1 MALKKRNVC
10 RGGFG
15 GTLSN
20 YLFDMF
26 VNVSVIP
33 ISENNKN
40 KQSDIDSWLYNLR
53 DVC

>member
-10 RGGFG
+10 CGGFG

-20 YLFDMF
+20 YLF

>member
-15 GTLSN
+15 GTL
-20 YLFDMF
+20 F

-33 ISENNKN
+33 ISENNN
-40 KQSDIDSWLYNLR
+40 KQSDIDSWLCNLR